1 MQSSLKRNAFTLI
14 ELLVVIA
21 IIAILAAILFPV
33 FAQARE
39 AARKA
44 SCQSNLKQMGNAW
57 IMYTQDYDETANAN
71 TWNGGGFWENEIF
84 TQRLQPYTKNY
95 KVFQCPSDAFTIGC
109 CPAGVPENGLAITP
123 SPVGVYDMQDGYPN
137 GQAAG
142 RAINLTMSYAS
153 TSWGAWNLA
162 AIAAPADFF
171 LIWDASRNGGQGQN
185 AWIGAETV
193 TGAMQWGKQYLF
205 SARHQNQ
212 INMLYADGH
221 VKTLRCAQ
229 VFPCN
234 NKSWMLDDQPRNGVD
249 GCWTRY
255 AGNYTSDDGQ
265 TNIPGNVCPR

>member
-57 IMYTQDYDETANAN
+57 IMYAQDYDETVNIN
-71 TWNGGGFWENEIF
+71 TWNGGGFWENQIF
-84 TQRLQPYTKNY
+84 NERLQPYVKNY
-95 KVFQCPSDAFTIGC
+95 QVFHCPSDAYPWGANPVGI
-109 CPAGVPENGLAITP
+109 PENGVATAKAGQIQ
-123 SPVGVYDMQDGYPN
+123 DMEARFPN
-137 GQAAG
+137 GPHV
-142 RAINLTMSYAS
+142 NLTGSYAS
-153 TSWGAWNLA
+153 TSWGGWNMA
-162 AIAAPADFF
+162 AIAAPADYFI
-171 LIWDASRNGGQGQN
+171 IWDASSRGGQGDN
-185 AWIGAETV
+185 AWIGAETL
-193 TGAMQWGKQYLF
+193 TGAFQWGKPYLF

-212 INMLYADGH
+212 LNMLYADGH

-234 NKSWMLDDQPRNGVD
+234 NKSWMLDDQPRNGID

-265 TNIPGNVCPR
+265 VNIPGNQCPR